1 MQIIIIN
8 YYKYLSSFIFASSD
22 NNIMNKLIYHR
33 INNVEKYNLFFLV
46 FIEKMIMVNLSIAE
60 LVLKENSDQYKQFLT
75 NAVIKQYGLG
85 QYLNTKI

>member
-1 MQIIIIN
+1 
-8 YYKYLSSFIFASSD
+8 
-22 NNIMNKLIYHR
+22 MNKLIYHR